1 VSIQGKKILLGVSGV
16 LIVIIL
22 CVGIYLYHLVTKSFP
37 QTNGTVEVK
46 GIKADVRVYRDEYG
60 VPHIFAE
67 NEYDL
72 MFAAGYVV
80 AQDRLWQMDVTRRYG
95 QGRLAEIFGKDIFAF
110 DVMMR
115 TIGFSRIARQIEQN
129 LHNESRQILQA
140 YADGVNYFI
149 ETHRTKLPVEFDM
162 LGYEP
167 EPWKIEHSLIIAR
180 LIGWELNFSWWVDI
194 TLGELVE
201 KLGEQK
207 ASEVFPTYPDNAPFI
222 VPSGVSGRRFSELS
236 DGLFEVAK
244 SARRFFGT
252 EGTQIGSNNWVVSS
266 AKSLTGKPILANDP
280 HLVFQQPAKWY
291 EMHLVGGGY
300 DVAGAT
306 LPGVPG
312 IVIGHNQSIA
322 WGVTHSMADECDFYI
337 EKIDSLEHSK
347 YLYNNEKRDFKIIT
361 ENIVVKD
368 SGGIPIT
375 IRLTHHGP
383 MISNIHPLK
392 YIGKGVSEI
401 KLDTALGNTAMS
413 IRWTGFEVSDET
425 YAFYLINRAKNWEEF
440 KQGLREFTVPGQNFV
455 YADTAGNIGY
465 WCAVRLPKRKHQ
477 SPSLPFPGW
486 TDEHEWQ
493 GFIPF
498 DELPHLYNPPEQ
510 FIATANNKPVDN
522 SYPYYISN
530 LWEPPSRIIRIR
542 EMIAQKEKLSVEDF
556 EQMQMDYLS
565 PSAREIVPYI
575 MNAHPD
581 SLAYSDDIKNALLYF
596 RNWDFIFKKEDVTT
610 TIYNA
615 FWVRLLRN
623 IFADEMGEELFQK
636 YIFISNIPNR
646 TVPELLKHGN
656 STWFDNIRTPQVETR
671 NDIIRKS
678 LQDAVNELKHQLG
691 SETKNW
697 RWGTVHTVTFQ
708 HPFGRGGILDN
719 VFNVG
724 PFPVGGA
731 NTTVNNGEYSYR
743 TPYRNTVGPS
753 MRQIVNLADVDRS
766 LIVITTG
773 QSGQPFNKHYDDQV
787 QLWLNGGY
795 IQMITDRKAIEKSSW
810 DLLVMRHIN

>member
-1 VSIQGKKILLGVSGV
+1 
-16 LIVIIL
+16 
-22 CVGIYLYHLVTKSFP
+22 
-37 QTNGTVEVK
+37 
-46 GIKADVRVYRDEYG
+46 
-60 VPHIFAE
+60 
-67 NEYDL
+67 
-72 MFAAGYVV
+72 
-80 AQDRLWQMDVTRRYG
+80 
-95 QGRLAEIFGKDIFAF
+95 
-110 DVMMR
+110 
-115 TIGFSRIARQIEQN
+115 
-129 LHNESRQILQA
+129 
-140 YADGVNYFI
+140 
-149 ETHRTKLPVEFDM
+149 
-162 LGYEP
+162 
-167 EPWKIEHSLIIAR
+167 
-180 LIGWELNFSWWVDI
+180 
-194 TLGELVE
+194 
-201 KLGEQK
+201 
-207 ASEVFPTYPDNAPFI
+207 
-222 VPSGVSGRRFSELS
+222 
-236 DGLFEVAK
+236 
-244 SARRFFGT
+244 
-252 EGTQIGSNNWVVSS
+252 
-266 AKSLTGKPILANDP
+266 
-280 HLVFQQPAKWY
+280 
-291 EMHLVGGGY
+291 
-300 DVAGAT
+300 
-306 LPGVPG
+306 
-312 IVIGHNQSIA
+312 
-322 WGVTHSMADECDFYI
+322 
-337 EKIDSLEHSK
+337 
-347 YLYNNEKRDFKIIT
+347 
-361 ENIVVKD
+361 
-368 SGGIPIT
+368 
-375 IRLTHHGP
+375 
-383 MISNIHPLK
+383 
-392 YIGKGVSEI
+392 
-401 KLDTALGNTAMS
+401 
-413 IRWTGFEVSDET
+413 
-425 YAFYLINRAKNWEEF
+425 
-440 KQGLREFTVPGQNFV
+440 
-455 YADTAGNIGY
+455 
-465 WCAVRLPKRKHQ
+465 
-477 SPSLPFPGW
+477 
-486 TDEHEWQ
+486 
-493 GFIPF
+493 
-498 DELPHLYNPPEQ
+498 
-510 FIATANNKPVDN
+510 
-522 SYPYYISN
+522 
-530 LWEPPSRIIRIR
+530 
-542 EMIAQKEKLSVEDF
+542 
-556 EQMQMDYLS
+556 
-565 PSAREIVPYI
+565 